1 MPTRASSISRS
12 RTACSLPC
20 QAEDAFGQPADFAR
34 SASLRGARE
43 LNLTGQGI
51 YDGILFTTHLGI
63 LNSPD
68 TWAATL
74 RFLSER

>member
-1 MPTRASSISRS
+1 MP
-12 RTACSLPC
+12 
-20 QAEDAFGQPADFAR
+20 AEDSFGQPADFSR
-34 SASLRGARE
+34 SASLKGARE

-51 YDGILFTTHLGI
+51 WDPFLFTTHLGI

-68 TWAATL
+68 TWNATL